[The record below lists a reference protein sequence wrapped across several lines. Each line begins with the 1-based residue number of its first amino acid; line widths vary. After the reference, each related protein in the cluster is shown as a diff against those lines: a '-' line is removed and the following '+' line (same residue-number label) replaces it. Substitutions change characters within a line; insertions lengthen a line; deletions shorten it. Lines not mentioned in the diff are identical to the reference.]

1 MEKNTGDG
9 LMAIFGTETRNSFL
23 IARDAIESAM
33 AMQYVMLNDIHSRLV
48 NEGLP
53 VMNFRI
59 GIDMGE
65 VLISRIGMNS
75 LNFLT
80 VVGDA
85 ANRASK
91 LQALAEPKRNM
102 HR

>member
-1 MEKNTGDG
+1 M
-9 LMAIFGTETRNSFL
+9 MALWLYSAQETRNSFL

-65 VLISRIGMNS
+65 VLI
-75 LNFLT
+75 FQ
-80 VVGDA
+80 
-85 ANRASK
+85 NRD
-91 LQALAEPKRNM
+91 E
-102 HR
+102 